1 MWCGEHLLAYGCVQ
15 TPDEIERR
23 IAAVTTAQI
32 QETAADIFR
41 EHRLNVAVITP
52 SKDEDA
58 VRKLL
63 TFE

>member
-23 IAAVTTAQI
+23 IAAVSQMQI
-32 QETAADIFR
+32 QEVAIDIFR
-41 EHRLNVAVITP
+41 DCRLNAAVITP
-52 SKDEDA
+52 SKDERA
-58 VRKLL
+58 VRSLL